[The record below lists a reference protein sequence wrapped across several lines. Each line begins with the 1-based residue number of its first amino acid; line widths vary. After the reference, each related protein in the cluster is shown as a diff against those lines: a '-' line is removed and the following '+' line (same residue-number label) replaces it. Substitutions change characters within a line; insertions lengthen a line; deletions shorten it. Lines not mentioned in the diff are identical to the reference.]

1 MAHIV
6 SPILS
11 RYIVVCYLI
20 IFPGAGNSDEHTMP
34 TMDTAPDAAAEK
46 FRAVMH
52 LDENESYKNK
62 RLDNKKDY
70 REFMVQICNLI
81 APKSLS

>member
-1 MAHIV
+1 
-6 SPILS
+6 
-11 RYIVVCYLI
+11 
-20 IFPGAGNSDEHTMP
+20 MP

>member
-1 MAHIV
+1 MVCNLIV
-6 SPILS
+6 
-11 RYIVVCYLI
+11 
-20 IFPGAGNSDEHTMP
+20 FPEAENSDEHTMP

-52 LDENESYKNK
+52 LDDNETYNNK

-81 APKSLS
+81 APKSMSKTSTT